1 MECDPHLSVVR
12 QLIEVAPQP
21 TQVAQLRWIEVAQ
34 CKITPHLWYR
44 HRGTVAQCK
53 ITPHLW
59 HTCTVHDLQKS
70 TTFVSGSHLIP
81 HGFHPMRFYKQSAPT
96 IWGNIRAFHQ
106 LGLKHH
112 LLNFLDTKFDCRHM

>member
-1 MECDPHLSVVR
+1 MWTECDPHLSVVR

-34 CKITPHLWYR
+34 CKITPHLW
-44 HRGTVAQCK
+44 
-53 ITPHLW
+53 
-59 HTCTVHDLQKS
+59 HTCTVQDLQKS

-112 LLNFLDTKFDCRHM
+112 LLNFLDIKFDCRHM

>member
-1 MECDPHLSVVR
+1 MRPPFVSC
-12 QLIEVAPQP
+12 APTNRSGTP
-21 TQVAQLRWIEVAQ
+21 TH
-34 CKITPHLWYR
+34 PG
-44 HRGTVAQCK
+44 GTVEVAQCK

-59 HTCTVHDLQKS
+59 HTCTVQDLQKS
-70 TTFVSGSHLIP
+70 ATFVSGSHLIP

>member
-1 MECDPHLSVVR
+1 MWTECDPHLSVVR
-12 QLIEVAPQP
+12 QLIEVAPPP
-21 TQVAQLRWIEVAQ
+21 TQ
-34 CKITPHLWYR
+34 
-44 HRGTVAQCK
+44 VAQCK

-59 HTCTVHDLQKS
+59 HTCTVQDLQKS

-106 LGLKHH
+106 LGL
-112 LLNFLDTKFDCRHM
+112 